1 MGNCSTHPFPLGYQ
15 ATKSNERAP
24 DLKFIQAPANTCP
37 CHGHAM
43 AMSWLCFL
51 STCVFHVFF
60 MSFSCLSC
68 LFHVF
73 HVLYASPSQRS
84 LRRCRLMT
92 KVSRGRMSSSCGG
105 LCAVFYR
112 ISMDFTSKID
122 SLVTPRPTSCPKFVD
137 VCSA

>member
-1 MGNCSTHPFPLGYQ
+1 MGNCSTHGFALGYQ
-15 ATKSNERAP
+15 ATKSNERGP

-37 CHGHAM
+37 CHGHVM
-43 AMSWLCFL
+43 AMSCRTVFL
-51 STCVFHVFF
+51 STCVVHVFF
-60 MSFSCLSC
+60 MS
-68 LFHVF
+68 F

-112 ISMDFTSKID
+112 ISMDFTSKIY